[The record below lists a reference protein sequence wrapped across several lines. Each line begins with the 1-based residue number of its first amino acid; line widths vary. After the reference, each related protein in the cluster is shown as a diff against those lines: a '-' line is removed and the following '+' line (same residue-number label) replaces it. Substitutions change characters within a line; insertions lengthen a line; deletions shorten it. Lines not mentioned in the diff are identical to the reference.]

1 MNRLVIFNSK
11 LFKTAFMQKEYEA
24 FFVSRVDS
32 SGG

>member
-1 MNRLVIFNSK
+1 MNGLVIFKSN
-11 LFKTAFMQKEYEA
+11 LFKTAFIQKEYET